1 MKLKMEDSEEI
12 KRLAETRREISE
24 RNGERYRECLLYMAD
39 ERKKTLELIRRRH
52 AHYTKLI
59 TDAGIKT
66 AQEFFDR
73 YREHFEMYGI
83 SLSLSDDNS
92 SCSIYLELG
101 DYDYESYWVEDG
113 KNGNLAEVS
122 PDVCFKELFNNVE
135 VNIFTEEEL

>member
-1 MKLKMEDSEEI
+1 MEDSEEI

-39 ERKKTLELIRRRH
+39 ERKKTLELMRRRH
-52 AHYTKLI
+52 AYYTKLI

>member
-1 MKLKMEDSEEI
+1 MEDSEEI
-12 KRLAETRREISE
+12 KRLAETRREIRE
-24 RNGERYRECLLYMAD
+24 RNGERYREYLLYMAD
-39 ERKKTLELIRRRH
+39 ERKKTLELMRRRH
-52 AHYTKLI
+52 AYYTKLI

>member
-1 MKLKMEDSEEI
+1 MEDSEER
-12 KRLAETRREISE
+12 KHLAETRKKLREE
-24 RNGERYRECLLYMAD
+24 NRERYREYLLYMAD
-39 ERKKTLELIRRRH
+39 ERKKTLELMRRRH

-122 PDVCFKELFNNVE
+122 PDVWFKELFNNVE

>member
-1 MKLKMEDSEEI
+1 MEDSEERE
-12 KRLAETRREISE
+12 RLAETRKKLREE
-24 RNGERYRECLLYMAD
+24 NGERYRECLLYMAD
-39 ERKKTLELIRRRH
+39 ERKKTLELMRRRH

-122 PDVCFKELFNNVE
+122 PDVWFKELFNNVE

>member
-1 MKLKMEDSEEI
+1 MEDSEEI

-39 ERKKTLELIRRRH
+39 ERKKTLELMRRRH
-52 AHYTKLI
+52 AYYTKLI

-122 PDVCFKELFNNVE
+122 PDVWSKELFNNVE

>member
-1 MKLKMEDSEEI
+1 MEDSEERE
-12 KRLAETRREISE
+12 RLAETRKKLREE
-24 RNGERYRECLLYMAD
+24 NRERYRECLLYMAD
-39 ERKKTLELIRRRH
+39 ERKKTLELMRRRH
-52 AHYTKLI
+52 AYYTKLI

-122 PDVCFKELFNNVE
+122 PDVWFKELFNNVE

>member
-1 MKLKMEDSEEI
+1 MEDSEER
-12 KRLAETRREISE
+12 KHLAETRKKLREE
-24 RNGERYRECLLYMAD
+24 NRERYREYLLYMAD
-39 ERKKTLELIRRRH
+39 ERKKTLELMRRRH
-52 AHYTKLI
+52 AYYTKLI

-92 SCSIYLELG
+92 FCSIYLELG

>member
-1 MKLKMEDSEEI
+1 MEDSEEI

-39 ERKKTLELIRRRH
+39 ERKKTLELMRRRH
-52 AHYTKLI
+52 AYYTKLI

-122 PDVCFKELFNNVE
+122 PDVWFKELFNNVE